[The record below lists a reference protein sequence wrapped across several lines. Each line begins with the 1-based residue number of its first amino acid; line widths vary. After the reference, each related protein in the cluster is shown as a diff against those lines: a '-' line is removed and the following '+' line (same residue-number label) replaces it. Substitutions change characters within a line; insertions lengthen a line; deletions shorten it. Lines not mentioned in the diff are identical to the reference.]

1 MTKKRR
7 LELLDKAEEG
17 AGLALARLEKL
28 SLSGNPDTAALAT
41 ALLIV
46 ERNEVE
52 DLKAIRSLVENK
64 PASELKSIPE
74 EKVTLLAALETAIDG
89 RIQGNRLINSGLAAV
104 TETLR
109 SAEAIGQMISEA

>member
-7 LELLDKAEEG
+7 LELLDKAQEG
-17 AGLALARLEKL
+17 AELALVRLEKL

-41 ALLIV
+41 GLLIV

-52 DLKAIRSLVENK
+52 DLKAIRSLLENK
-64 PASELKSIPE
+64 PAVELKIIPE
-74 EKVTLLAALETAIDG
+74 EKITLLVALETAIDG
-89 RIQGNRLINSGLAAV
+89 RIQGNRLVNSGLAAV

-109 SAEAIGQMISEA
+109 SAEAIGQMVTEV